1 MDRVKC
7 KQCNVVNFATDDRCK
22 RCGST
27 LWLGHSS
34 SDPET
39 PREAARRSS
48 FLWTVLFLTVAGAGI
63 YYLYNGFGRSF
74 DEVNKTEANRVAQ
87 QPANQPPQPANRSE
101 ADGQRKGAYFTALQN
116 NNSGMSQ
123 ANSHTEEIKKLTR

>member
-1 MDRVKC
+1 MDRIKC

-27 LWLGHSS
+27 LWIGGSG
-34 SDPET
+34 DPSNG
-39 PREAARRSS
+39 PREKARRST
-48 FLWTVLFLTVAGAGI
+48 FLWTLLFLTLVGAAA

-74 DEVNKTEANRVAQ
+74 DDVNKTEANRVAQ
-87 QPANQPPQPANRSE
+87 QPANQAPQPANRSE
-101 ADGQRKGAYFTALQN
+101 SDGQRKGAYFTALQN